1 MNKITFR
8 DAYPVVHWDSDY
20 FPDAKS
26 RKIISGKNVAK
37 RLFHLH
43 RFAQGKVSEN
53 ELVKMLAVRLN
64 ARIDDELKA
73 TRIALTTSLK
83 RIKTEARLNALP
95 GLDIDVQNESFKT
108 YDVTIASP
116 INPRVA
122 SFIRLFAQL
131 DEISVQLKTQ
141 YVSGMITKD
150 EYKKIER
157 DAGKPLRKLI
167 LDVHTMLKKFFQLE
181 QVKKTKSA
189 A

>member
-1 MNKITFR
+1 MNKLIFR

-37 RLFHLH
+37 KLFHLQ
-43 RFAQGKVSEN
+43 RFAQGKVNEN
-53 ELVKMLAVRLN
+53 ELVKALALRLT
-64 ARIDDELKA
+64 ARIDEELKA
-73 TRIALTTSLK
+73 TRAALTSSLK
-83 RIKTEARLNALP
+83 HIKTEARLNALP
-95 GLDIDVQNESFKT
+95 GLTLDTQNDSFKT
-108 YDVTIASP
+108 YEVVIESP

-131 DEISVQLKTQ
+131 DEISVQLKSQ
-141 YVSGMITKD
+141 YVSGVITKD
-150 EYKKIER
+150 EYKRIER
-157 DAGKPLRKLI
+157 ESAKPLRKLI

-181 QVKKTKSA
+181 QVKNKKSA

>member
-20 FPDAKS
+20 FPDAKN

-37 RLFHLH
+37 KLFHLQ
-43 RFAQGKVSEN
+43 RFAQGRVNEN

-64 ARIDDELKA
+64 GRIDDELKV
-73 TRIALTTSLK
+73 TRALLTSSIK
-83 RIKTEARLNALP
+83 RIKTEARLNSLP
-95 GLDIDVQNESFKT
+95 GLELDTQSEGFKT
-108 YDVTIASP
+108 YEVTIESP
-116 INPRVA
+116 VNPRIA

-141 YVSGMITKD
+141 YISGMITKD
-150 EYKKIER
+150 EYKRIER
-157 DAGKPLRKLI
+157 DAAKPLRKLI
-167 LDVHTMLKKFFQLE
+167 LDVHTMLKNFFQLE
-181 QVKKTKSA
+181 QVKNNKSA

>member
-20 FPDAKS
+20 FPDAKN

-37 RLFHLH
+37 KLFHLQ

-53 ELVKMLAVRLN
+53 ELVKMLATRLN
-64 ARIDDELKA
+64 GRIDDELKA
-73 TRIALTTSLK
+73 TRTALTTALK

-95 GLDIDVQNESFKT
+95 GLTLDMQGENFKT
-108 YDVTIASP
+108 YEVKIDSP

-141 YVSGMITKD
+141 YISGMITKD
-150 EYKKIER
+150 EYKRIER

-167 LDVHTMLKKFFQLE
+167 LDVHTMLKNFFQLD
-181 QVKKTKSA
+181 QVKKTKTA